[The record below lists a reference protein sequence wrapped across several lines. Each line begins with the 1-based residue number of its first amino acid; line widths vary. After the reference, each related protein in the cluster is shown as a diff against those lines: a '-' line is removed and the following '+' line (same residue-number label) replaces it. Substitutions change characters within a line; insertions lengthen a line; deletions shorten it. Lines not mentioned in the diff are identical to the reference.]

1 MARFPSS
8 DSSGISSPP
17 QKLPRT
23 RGSRVVSA
31 ATTGLTD
38 PESQLQAILQLA
50 MDKTAATGA
59 AIVIRTDN
67 VALCRASIGSA
78 PEVGGRLQPGI
89 SLSALCLATA
99 EVLISN
105 DTHTDW
111 GLDSQLCKQADI
123 RSILALPIKED
134 PGIVGV
140 LELVSDKPN
149 AFSQRNI
156 AAMNELADAA
166 APLLSELAS
175 EPDEFVSQLWRKYRK
190 YMEAQAN
197 AHRNIAAMNELADG
211 AAPLLSELASEPD
224 EFVSQLR
231 RKYRKYMEAQ
241 ANAHDAK
248 LQRSILRM
256 KILTGLSAVVILALF
271 VNRYAR
277 HYLGIEPHLTPPA
290 TVAKHEPVLSEQDAA
305 PEQGS
310 NTDRQFRAPENVVTA
325 SREEVISAIQ
335 EPVQDTDVNRTL
347 NQANAGAVTAQY
359 EMGLRYA
366 NGEGVPQNY
375 QDAMTWFA
383 KASDAGNAKAQWK
396 LALGYLEG
404 IGVPRDERQA
414 IVWLKRAA
422 NNGDTR
428 AQRALSE
435 MYLSGREVPRDYV
448 RAYTWANIAT
458 ELEGNDKGQLQT
470 IRSRM
475 TPIQVSDAERRTSIW
490 RDYVRRRTANP
501 SKSQRTAPPKAVDR

>member
-17 QKLPRT
+17 QKLPRP

-78 PEVGGRLQPGI
+78 PEVGGLLQPGI

-111 GLDSQLCKQADI
+111 GFDSQLCKQADI
-123 RSILALPIKED
+123 RSILALPIIED

-149 AFSQRNI
+149 AFRQRNI

-175 EPDEFVSQLWRKYRK
+175 EPDEFVSQLRRK

-197 AHRNIAAMNELADG
+197 A
-211 AAPLLSELASEPD
+211 
-224 EFVSQLR
+224 Q
-231 RKYRKYMEAQ
+231 
-241 ANAHDAK
+241 DAK

-271 VNRYAR
+271 VNLYAR
-277 HYLGIEPHLTPPA
+277 LYLGIEPHLRPPA
-290 TVAKHEPVLSEQDAA
+290 TVAKHEPVLSEQDAT
-305 PEQGS
+305 PGS

-325 SREEVISAIQ
+325 SREEIISAIQ

-404 IGVPRDERQA
+404 IGVPRDDREA

-435 MYLSGREVPRDYV
+435 MYLLGREVPRDYV

-475 TPIQVSDAERRTSIW
+475 TPIQVSDAERRTSVW

>member
-1 MARFPSS
+1 MAGFPSS
-8 DSSGISSPP
+8 
-17 QKLPRT
+17 
-23 RGSRVVSA
+23 A
-31 ATTGLTD
+31 D
-38 PESQLQAILQLA
+38 PESQLQAILQLT
-50 MDKTAATGA
+50 MEKTAATGA
-59 AIVIRTDN
+59 AIVISTNN
-67 VALCRASIGSA
+67 VARCQASIGSA
-78 PEVGGRLQPGI
+78 PDVGSRLQPGI
-89 SLSALCLATA
+89 SLTALCLATA
-99 EVLISN
+99 ETLISD
-105 DTHTDW
+105 DTHTDRR
-111 GLDSQLCKQADI
+111 LDSQLCNQVDI

-134 PGIVGV
+134 PRIVGV
-140 LELVSDKPN
+140 LELVSDTPN
-149 AFSQRNI
+149 AFSQQDI
-156 AAMNELADAA
+156 AAMKELADAA

-175 EPDEFVSQLWRKYRK
+175 EPDEFVSR
-190 YMEAQAN
+190 
-197 AHRNIAAMNELADG
+197 
-211 AAPLLSELASEPD
+211 
-224 EFVSQLR
+224 LR
-231 RKYRKYMEAQ
+231 RKYIKYMEAQ

-256 KILTGLSAVVILALF
+256 KILTGLSAILILALI

-290 TVAKHEPVLSEQDAA
+290 TVAKHAPVLSEQDAA

-475 TPIQVSDAERRTSIW
+475 TSIQVSDAERRTSIW

>member
-1 MARFPSS
+1 MAGFPSS
-8 DSSGISSPP
+8 
-17 QKLPRT
+17 
-23 RGSRVVSA
+23 A
-31 ATTGLTD
+31 D
-38 PESQLQAILQLA
+38 PESQLQAILQLT
-50 MDKTAATGA
+50 MEKTAATGA
-59 AIVIRTDN
+59 AIVISTNN
-67 VALCRASIGSA
+67 VARCQASIGSA
-78 PEVGGRLQPGI
+78 PDVGGRLQPGI
-89 SLSALCLATA
+89 SLSALCLATS
-99 EVLISN
+99 ETLISD
-105 DTHTDW
+105 DTHTDRR
-111 GLDSQLCKQADI
+111 LDSQLCKQADI
-123 RSILALPIKED
+123 RSILALPIKEA

-140 LELVSDKPN
+140 LELVSDKLN

-166 APLLSELAS
+166 APL
-175 EPDEFVSQLWRKYRK
+175 
-190 YMEAQAN
+190 
-197 AHRNIAAMNELADG
+197 
-211 AAPLLSELASEPD
+211 LASEPD

-241 ANAHDAK
+241 ANAHRNIAAMNELADAAAPLLSELASEPDGFVSQLRRKYMEAQANAHDAK
-248 LQRSILRM
+248 LQRSILLQRLILRM
-256 KILTGLSAVVILALF
+256 KILTGLSAILILALI

-448 RAYTWANIAT
+448 RAYTWANIAA
-458 ELEGNDKGQLQT
+458 ELERNDKGQLQT

-475 TPIQVSDAERRTSIW
+475 TPIQIADAERRTSIW
-490 RDYVRRRTANP
+490 RYDASRRAAKQPN
-501 SKSQRTAPPKAVDR
+501 SQRTAPPKVVDK

>member
-23 RGSRVVSA
+23 GGSRVVSA

-67 VALCRASIGSA
+67 VARCRASIGSA

-105 DTHTDW
+105 DTHTDR

-123 RSILALPIKED
+123 RSILALPIKEE

-175 EPDEFVSQLWRKYRK
+175 E
-190 YMEAQAN
+190 A
-197 AHRNIAAMNELADG
+197 
-211 AAPLLSELASEPD
+211 D

-231 RKYRKYMEAQ
+231 RKYMETQ

-248 LQRSILRM
+248 LQRSILRT
-256 KILTGLSAVVILALF
+256 KILTGLSAIVILALI

-277 HYLGIEPHLTPPA
+277 HYLGIGPHVTPPA

-310 NTDRQFRAPENVVTA
+310 NTDRRFRAPENVVTA

-347 NQANAGAVTAQY
+347 NQADTGAVTAQY

-396 LALGYLEG
+396 LALGYLKG

-414 IVWLKRAA
+414 MVWLKRAA

-501 SKSQRTAPPKAVDR
+501 SNPKELRRPKL

>member
-17 QKLPRT
+17 QKLPGT
-23 RGSRVVSA
+23 RGSWVVSA

-67 VALCRASIGSA
+67 VARCRASIGSA

-111 GLDSQLCKQADI
+111 GLDSQQCKQADI

-175 EPDEFVSQLWRKYRK
+175 EPDGFVRQLRRN

-197 AHRNIAAMNELADG
+197 AR
-211 AAPLLSELASEPD
+211 
-224 EFVSQLR
+224 
-231 RKYRKYMEAQ
+231 
-241 ANAHDAK
+241 DAK

-256 KILTGLSAVVILALF
+256 KILTGLSAIVILALI
-271 VNRYAR
+271 VNRYAH
-277 HYLGIEPHLTPPA
+277 HYLGIGPHVTPPA

-325 SREEVISAIQ
+325 SREEVVSAIQ

-347 NQANAGAVTAQY
+347 NQADAGAVTAQY

-375 QDAMTWFA
+375 QDAMTCFA

-458 ELEGNDKGQLQT
+458 ELEGNDNGQLQT

>member
-1 MARFPSS
+1 MAGFPSS
-8 DSSGISSPP
+8 
-17 QKLPRT
+17 
-23 RGSRVVSA
+23 A
-31 ATTGLTD
+31 D
-38 PESQLQAILQLA
+38 PESQLQAILQLT
-50 MDKTAATGA
+50 MEKTAATGA
-59 AIVIRTDN
+59 AIVISTNN
-67 VALCRASIGSA
+67 VARCQASIGSA
-78 PEVGGRLQPGI
+78 PDVGSRLQPGI
-89 SLSALCLATA
+89 SLTALCLATA
-99 EVLISN
+99 ETLISD
-105 DTHTDW
+105 DTHTDRR
-111 GLDSQLCKQADI
+111 LDSQLCNQVDI

-134 PGIVGV
+134 PRIVGV
-140 LELVSDKPN
+140 LELVSDTPN
-149 AFSQRNI
+149 AFSQQDI
-156 AAMNELADAA
+156 AAMKELADAA

-175 EPDEFVSQLWRKYRK
+175 EPDEFVSR
-190 YMEAQAN
+190 
-197 AHRNIAAMNELADG
+197 
-211 AAPLLSELASEPD
+211 
-224 EFVSQLR
+224 LR
-231 RKYRKYMEAQ
+231 RKYIKYMEAQ

-256 KILTGLSAVVILALF
+256 KILTGLSAILILALI

>member
-1 MARFPSS
+1 
-8 DSSGISSPP
+8 
-17 QKLPRT
+17 
-23 RGSRVVSA
+23 
-31 ATTGLTD
+31 
-38 PESQLQAILQLA
+38 
-50 MDKTAATGA
+50 
-59 AIVIRTDN
+59 
-67 VALCRASIGSA
+67 
-78 PEVGGRLQPGI
+78 
-89 SLSALCLATA
+89 
-99 EVLISN
+99 
-105 DTHTDW
+105 
-111 GLDSQLCKQADI
+111 
-123 RSILALPIKED
+123 
-134 PGIVGV
+134 
-140 LELVSDKPN
+140 
-149 AFSQRNI
+149 
-156 AAMNELADAA
+156 
-166 APLLSELAS
+166 
-175 EPDEFVSQLWRKYRK
+175 
-190 YMEAQAN
+190 
-197 AHRNIAAMNELADG
+197 
-211 AAPLLSELASEPD
+211 
-224 EFVSQLR
+224 LR
-231 RKYRKYMEAQ
+231 RKYMEAQ

-256 KILTGLSAVVILALF
+256 KILTGLSAIVILALF

-290 TVAKHEPVLSEQDAA
+290 TVSKHEPVLSEQDAA

>member
-17 QKLPRT
+17 QKLSRT
-23 RGSRVVSA
+23 RGSVASA
-31 ATTGLTD
+31 ATTGTTD

-59 AIVIRTDN
+59 AVVIRTDN
-67 VALCRASIGSA
+67 VARCRASIGSA

-89 SLSALCLATA
+89 SLSALCLATV

-123 RSILALPIKED
+123 RSILALPINDD

-175 EPDEFVSQLWRKYRK
+175 EPDEFVSQLRRKC
-190 YMEAQAN
+190 MEAQAN
-197 AHRNIAAMNELADG
+197 AHE
-211 AAPLLSELASEPD
+211 
-224 EFVSQLR
+224 
-231 RKYRKYMEAQ
+231 
-241 ANAHDAK
+241 AK

-256 KILTGLSAVVILALF
+256 KILTGLSAIVILALI
-271 VNRYAR
+271 VNLYAR
-277 HYLGIEPHLTPPA
+277 HYPGIGPHVTPPA

-305 PEQGS
+305 

-335 EPVQDTDVNRTL
+335 EPVQDTDVNHTL
-347 NQANAGAVTAQY
+347 NQANAGASTAQY

-501 SKSQRTAPPKAVDR
+501 VIRQNSARP

>member
-123 RSILALPIKED
+123 RSILAVPIKED

-156 AAMNELADAA
+156 AAMNELA
-166 APLLSELAS
+166 E
-175 EPDEFVSQLWRKYRK
+175 
-190 YMEAQAN
+190 
-197 AHRNIAAMNELADG
+197 G

-310 NTDRQFRAPENVVTA
+310 NTDRQFRALENVVTA

-347 NQANAGAVTAQY
+347 KQANAGAVTAQY

-501 SKSQRTAPPKAVDR
+501 STSQRTAPPKAVDR

>member
-99 EVLISN
+99 EILISD
-105 DTHTDW
+105 DTHTDRR
-111 GLDSQLCKQADI
+111 LDSQLCNQVDI

-175 EPDEFVSQLWRKYRK
+175 EPDK
-190 YMEAQAN
+190 
-197 AHRNIAAMNELADG
+197 
-211 AAPLLSELASEPD
+211 
-224 EFVSQLR
+224 FVSQLR
-231 RKYRKYMEAQ
+231 RKYMEAQ

-256 KILTGLSAVVILALF
+256 KILTGLSAIVILALF

-290 TVAKHEPVLSEQDAA
+290 TVAKHEPVFSEQDAA

-310 NTDRQFRAPENVVTA
+310 NTDRQSRAPENVVTA

-347 NQANAGAVTAQY
+347 NQANAGAVTPQY

-375 QDAMTWFA
+375 HDAMTWFA

-396 LALGYLEG
+396 LALGYLKG

>member
-1 MARFPSS
+1 MAGFPSS
-8 DSSGISSPP
+8 
-17 QKLPRT
+17 
-23 RGSRVVSA
+23 A
-31 ATTGLTD
+31 D
-38 PESQLQAILQLA
+38 PESQLQAILQLT
-50 MDKTAATGA
+50 MEKTAATGA
-59 AIVIRTDN
+59 AIVISTNN
-67 VALCRASIGSA
+67 VARCQASIGSA
-78 PEVGGRLQPGI
+78 PDVGSRLQPGI
-89 SLSALCLATA
+89 SLTALCLATA
-99 EVLISN
+99 ETLISD
-105 DTHTDW
+105 DTHTDRR
-111 GLDSQLCKQADI
+111 LDSQLCNQVDI
-123 RSILALPIKED
+123 GSILALPIKED
-134 PGIVGV
+134 PRIVGV
-140 LELVSDKPN
+140 LELVSDTPN
-149 AFSQRNI
+149 AFSQQDI
-156 AAMNELADAA
+156 AAMKELADAA

-175 EPDEFVSQLWRKYRK
+175 EPDEFVSR
-190 YMEAQAN
+190 
-197 AHRNIAAMNELADG
+197 
-211 AAPLLSELASEPD
+211 
-224 EFVSQLR
+224 LR
-231 RKYRKYMEAQ
+231 RKYIKYMEAQ

-256 KILTGLSAVVILALF
+256 KILTGLSAILILALI

-335 EPVQDTDVNRTL
+335 EPVQDTDLNRTL
-347 NQANAGAVTAQY
+347 NQANAGAFTAQY

-396 LALGYLEG
+396 LALGYLKG

-414 IVWLKRAA
+414 VVWLKRAA

-435 MYLSGREVPRDYV
+435 MYLSGRDVPRDYV
-448 RAYTWANIAT
+448 RAYTWASIAA
-458 ELEGNDKGQLQT
+458 ELERNDKGQLQT

-475 TPIQVSDAERRTSIW
+475 TPIQIADAERRTSIW
-490 RDYVRRRTANP
+490 RYDASRRTANQP
-501 SKSQRTAPPKAVDR
+501 NSQRTAPPKVVDK